1 MPRIA
6 GVDIPEDKKILYS
19 LQYVYGIGHTTAE
32 SILQTANVDP
42 DKRTRDL
49 TGEEISRIQR
59 AVEQYE
65 TEGDLRRRRNDN
77 VDRLKRIGSY
87 RGDRHKKNL
96 PVRGQRTRTNART
109 NRGRRQTVGSVTK
122 EEKA

>member
-6 GVDIPEDKKILYS
+6 GVDIPENKKILYS
-19 LQYVYGIGHTTAE
+19 LQYIFGIGQHRAE
-32 SILQTANVDP
+32 TVLQSANVDA

-49 TGEEISRIQR
+49 TGDEISRIQR
-59 AVEQYE
+59 AIEQYE
-65 TEGDLRRRRNDN
+65 TEGELRRRVNDN
-77 VDRLKRIGSY
+77 IDHLKRTGTY
-87 RGDRHKKNL
+87 RGERHKKNL